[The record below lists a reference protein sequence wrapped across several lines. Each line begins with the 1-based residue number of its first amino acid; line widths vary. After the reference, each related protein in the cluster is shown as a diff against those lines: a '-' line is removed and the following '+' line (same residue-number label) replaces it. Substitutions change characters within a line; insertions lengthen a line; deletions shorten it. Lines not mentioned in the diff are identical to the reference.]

1 MQKPCKWTST
11 LLDLLN
17 VKLFCLVIR
26 LRPNTL
32 RHLETPGSVFIPFKA
47 NKVDIATLPK
57 FGPVLPVLSG
67 VSVSEKEGL
76 VSKFTRHEWSLEY
89 DVSNFD
95 ELATLAHWCSHGVNF
110 HDS

>member
-1 MQKPCKWTST
+1 M
-11 LLDLLN
+11 
-17 VKLFCLVIR
+17 
-26 LRPNTL
+26 

-47 NKVDIATLPK
+47 NKVVLALPK

-95 ELATLAHWCSHGVNF
+95 ELTTFAHWCSHCVHF
-110 HDS
+110 